1 MTALLLFVLS
11 SQMKSRQLQL
21 HDPAVILM
29 VDDNEHGLIARKN
42 VLKQE
47 GYASITATSAEAGLE
62 LLHTHHFDL
71 VVTDYKMGGMDGIAF
86 IAHLR
91 QRSPGTPVILLS
103 GFVEPLGL
111 DERSTGADAVL
122 SKCAT
127 EATSLVRTVHR
138 LLTRRPMRKPA
149 KKETRGET
157 VVVRSVG

>member
-1 MTALLLFVLS
+1 
-11 SQMKSRQLQL
+11 MKSRQLQL

-47 GYASITATSAEAGLE
+47 GFDSITATSAEAGIE

-71 VVTDYKMGGMDGIAF
+71 VVTDYRMGGMDGIAF

-91 QRSPGTPVILLS
+91 QRCPGTPVILLS

-111 DERSTGADAVL
+111 DERSTGADAVIP
-122 SKCAT
+122 KGAN
-127 EATSLVRTVHR
+127 EAASLVRTVYR
-138 LLTRRPMRKPA
+138 LLTRRSVRKPA
-149 KKETRGET
+149 RKETGVKT
-157 VVVRSVG
+157 AVVRNVG

>member
-1 MTALLLFVLS
+1 
-11 SQMKSRQLQL
+11 MKSRQIYQ

-47 GYASITATSAEAGLE
+47 GFVSITATSAEAGLD

-86 IAHLR
+86 ISHLR
-91 QRSPGTPVILLS
+91 QRSPGTPIILLS

-122 SKCAT
+122 SKCAN
-127 EATSLVRTVHR
+127 EAASLVRTVHR
-138 LLTRRPMRKPA
+138 LLSRRPVSKPVN
-149 KKETRGET
+149 KETRERIAA
-157 VVVRSVG
+157 VRSVG

>member
-1 MTALLLFVLS
+1 
-11 SQMKSRQLQL
+11 MKSSQLQL

-47 GYASITATSAEAGLE
+47 GFVSVTATSAEAGLE
-62 LLHTHHFDL
+62 LLQTHHVDL

-86 IAHLR
+86 ITLLR
-91 QRSPGTPVILLS
+91 QRLPGTPVILLS

-122 SKCAT
+122 SKCAN
-127 EATSLVRTVHR
+127 EAASLVRTVHR
-138 LLTRRPMRKPA
+138 LLTRRTPRKPVG
-149 KKETRGET
+149 KETRAKA
-157 VVVRSVG
+157 VVVRNIG

>member
-1 MTALLLFVLS
+1 
-11 SQMKSRQLQL
+11 MKSRQVQL
-21 HDPAVILM
+21 HDRAVILM

-47 GYASITATSAEAGLE
+47 GFVSITATSAEAGLE

-71 VVTDYKMGGMDGIAF
+71 VVTDYRMGGMDGIAF

-91 QRSPGTPVILLS
+91 QRTPGTPIILLS

-122 SKCAT
+122 SKSAN
-127 EATSLVRTVHR
+127 EAASLVRTVNR
-138 LLTRRPMRKPA
+138 LLTRRPVRKPVN
-149 KKETRGET
+149 KETRANLLA
-157 VVVRSVG
+157 VRSLG

>member
-1 MTALLLFVLS
+1 
-11 SQMKSRQLQL
+11 MKSRYVQL

-47 GYASITATSAEAGLE
+47 GFESITATSAEEGLE

-71 VVTDYKMGGMDGIAF
+71 VVTDYRMGGMDGIAF

-91 QRSPGTPVILLS
+91 ERTPGTPVILLS

-111 DERSTGADAVL
+111 DEHSTGADAVL
-122 SKCAT
+122 SKCAN
-127 EATSLVRTVHR
+127 EAASLVRTVHR
-138 LLTRRPMRKPA
+138 LLNARPRRKPA
-149 KKETRGET
+149 HKETRAKS
-157 VVVRSVG
+157 VAVRNIG

>member
-1 MTALLLFVLS
+1 
-11 SQMKSRQLQL
+11 MKSRHLQL

-86 IAHLR
+86 IHHLR

-103 GFVEPLGL
+103 GFVDPLGL
-111 DERSTGADAVL
+111 NESSTGADAVL
-122 SKCAT
+122 AKSSN
-127 EATSLVRTVHR
+127 EASCLVRTVNR
-138 LLTRRPMRKPA
+138 LLTRHPVRKPA
-149 KKETRGET
+149 KKETRAKS
-157 VVVRSVG
+157 VVARNVG

>member
-1 MTALLLFVLS
+1 
-11 SQMKSRQLQL
+11 MKSRQLQL

-42 VLKQE
+42 VLMQE
-47 GYASITATSAEAGLE
+47 GFVSVTATSAEAGLD

-103 GFVEPLGL
+103 GFVNPLGL

-122 SKCAT
+122 SKSAN
-127 EATSLVRTVHR
+127 EADTLVRTVHR
-138 LLTRRPMRKPA
+138 LLTRRPVRKPVH
-149 KKETRGET
+149 KETRMKI
-157 VVVRSVG
+157 VAVRSVG

>member
-1 MTALLLFVLS
+1 
-11 SQMKSRQLQL
+11 
-21 HDPAVILM
+21 M

-47 GYASITATSAEAGLE
+47 GIVSITATSAEAGLE

-86 IAHLR
+86 ISHLR

-111 DERSTGADAVL
+111 DEISTGADAVL
-122 SKCAT
+122 SKCAN
-127 EATSLVRTVHR
+127 EAASLVRTVHR
-138 LLTRRPMRKPA
+138 LLTHSALRKPA
-149 KKETRGET
+149 RKETRAKRLA
-157 VVVRSVG
+157 VPSVG